1 LITKSFLIRNNINI
15 SPLSQI
21 KETFLQ
27 AFNNETIVS
36 KLFEIEITIGDITLK
51 EIFRFIEK
59 DDIFNV
65 LIGVDTLRNMKLIIN
80 FTDNNLYQ
88 KLEDIKKI
96 GSIENASILRYEE
109 FNNDFNDLNSNDKW
123 NKLFKRK

>member
-1 LITKSFLIRNNINI
+1 MITKSFLIRNNINI

-109 FNNDFNDLNSNDKW
+109 FNNDFNDLNSNDK
-123 NKLFKRK
+123 

>member
-1 LITKSFLIRNNINI
+1 MFFFECYYIYYNILLYI

-109 FNNDFNDLNSNDKW
+109 FNNDFNDLNSNDK
-123 NKLFKRK
+123 